1 MQAIRHTVLL
11 FAAPALASAPCV
23 APANA
28 GALSS
33 PPLSSALLGAAS
45 SPAATTHEEHTI
57 VIEAGRVIV
66 RPGQELENVSILIE
80 GGRILAVGEGITA
93 PADAEVVKAAVV
105 SASFFDSWSTVGLD
119 PAGVTE
125 LSTTADTRTS
135 DSWNPFDHGE
145 ARAEALGAG
154 VTLARVQGGGSAR
167 LGGLGAL
174 VRLGPEDHHP
184 LLSEGACISATIG
197 ITRNGR
203 AQDIF
208 DRVGEVDIV
217 VGMLGRAQ
225 SYDEGWKKYRV
236 EQAEWEAAIAES
248 TEELEDDF
256 KKAKKKR
263 DKEVKEAEEKG
274 KEHKEERYKE
284 DKQPRQP
291 KADPALESMAQ
302 AVNGEIPLVVEVHRA
317 EEIRGLLAKTKS
329 FTRLRLVIAGGT
341 EAIAVAAELAER
353 NVPVICWPG
362 PSGVAGPDEWD
373 GHNLAMAGQLE
384 AAGVRVLI
392 GTGGSSHPRELR
404 LLAALAVGHGLSRK
418 AALESITSAPAAVF
432 DLGGNLGSVERG
444 QAAELVLLDG
454 DPLDTTG
461 RVIGVVTG
469 GRLILQ

>member
-1 MQAIRHTVLL
+1 
-11 FAAPALASAPCV
+11 ASAR
-23 APANA
+23 AA
-28 GALSS
+28 SS
-33 PPLSSALLGAAS
+33 PSLSSALLGEVS
-45 SPAATTHEEHTI
+45 SPAVPAHEKHTI

-66 RPGQELENVSILIE
+66 RPGHELENVSILIE
-80 GGRILAVGEGITA
+80 DGRILAVGEGITA

-105 SASFFDSWSTVGLD
+105 SASFFDSWSTVGLEA
-119 PAGVTE
+119 AGVSE
-125 LSTTADTRTS
+125 MSATADTRTT
-135 DSWNPFDHGE
+135 DSWNPFDHSE

-154 VTLARVQGGGSAR
+154 VTLARVQAGGSAR

-174 VRLGPEDHHP
+174 VRLGPGDHHP
-184 LLSEGACISATIG
+184 VLNEGACISATVG
-197 ITRNGR
+197 ITRGGR
-203 AQDIF
+203 SQDIF
-208 DRVGEVDIV
+208 DRVGEVDQV

-225 SYDEGWKKYRV
+225 SYDESWKKYKQ
-236 EQAEWEAAIAES
+236 EQAEWEAAIAEA
-248 TEELEDDF
+248 TKELEDDF

-263 DKEVKEAEEKG
+263 DKEVKEAEEKD

-291 KADPALESMAQ
+291 KFDPDMESMAQ

-317 EEIRGLLAKTKS
+317 EEIRALLEKTES
-329 FTRLRLVIAGGT
+329 FAGLRLVIAGGT
-341 EAIAVAAELAER
+341 EATAVAAGLAER
-353 NVPVICWPG
+353 NVPVLCWPG

-373 GHNLAMAGQLE
+373 GHDLSMAGQLE